1 MEMHIT
7 RREKLEN
14 LTSITPPRKVIDVFF
29 YAKWYAK
36 NQKVKGWLLTAMS
49 PDIIKRYLR
58 LFIAC
63 EI

>member
-1 MEMHIT
+1 LM
-7 RREKLEN
+7 
-14 LTSITPPRKVIDVFF
+14 FF

-36 NQKVKGWLLTAMS
+36 NQKVKVWLLTAMS

-58 LFIAC
+58 LSIAC